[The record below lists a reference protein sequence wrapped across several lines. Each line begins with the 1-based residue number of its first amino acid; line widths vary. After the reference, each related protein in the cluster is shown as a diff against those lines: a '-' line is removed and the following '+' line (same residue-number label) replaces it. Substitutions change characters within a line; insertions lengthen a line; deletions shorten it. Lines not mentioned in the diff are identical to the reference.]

1 MNQFLAILNDVMRI
15 ATFQWYG
22 EATRGGGCRDNRDAS
37 CRHLPPADRY
47 PVRRSR
53 P

>member
-15 ATFQWYG
+15 ATFQWHG
-22 EATRGGGCRDNRDAS
+22 ETLRGGCHGHRDAS
-37 CRHLPPADRY
+37 CHHAPPANRY
-47 PVRRSR
+47 PIRRPR

>member
-15 ATFQWYG
+15 ATFQWHG
-22 EATRGGGCRDNRDAS
+22 EAPRGGRCQDRDAS
-37 CRHLPPADRY
+37 FHHVPPADRY